1 MLTELYIRNY
11 LLLPEIRLSL
21 CRGLT
26 VISGETGA
34 GKSILIGAISLIF
47 GDNNAGME
55 AFDKERSIYLEATF
69 SPQQNTA
76 LQANLQ
82 QAGISAEEEL
92 ILAREINPAGKSA
105 YFVNGRKAGVSLL
118 KELKPLLIDF
128 HHQRDQQKLLSNSLQ
143 LELLDSYA
151 NSGVLRAAFTE
162 LYAGCK
168 TDLKRLDELKRQAG
182 QQKQMQELYRFQL
195 EELENARLSPGEDLA
210 LQNEYEL
217 LSHSAQINEMCAE
230 LQQGLFEGE
239 NSIYDQVNGHFAS
252 LQKYQNLN
260 PHLEQAALSL
270 QQALEAMQEAARQ
283 ISGINENLLADP
295 QRLASI
301 QSRLD
306 ILNGLLYK
314 HKVKSIDELL
324 ALFEERAGQLASL
337 ESLEEEIKNLEISLN
352 KRFDTLKLSA
362 NKLSE
367 LRTEAALRLA
377 KELELNI
384 RSLSM
389 PEAVFEIR
397 IDKKAVSGF
406 LLSEYIN
413 AVSESGQ
420 DFVEFLF
427 SANPGFTPKPLSAVV
442 SGGELSRILLAIKKV
457 LASGIAERLVILDEI
472 DAGIGGKTAEQVAK
486 FIVQL
491 SERQQV
497 LCITHLAQI
506 AARADSHLAI
516 AKTSDKQRSAV
527 HLQILEKESRLQEI
541 ARMLSGSVSTKA
553 IEHASEIMNKI
564 NKRG

>member
-21 CRGLT
+21 SRGLT

-151 NSGVLRAAFTE
+151 DSGVLRAAFTE

-168 TDLKRLDELKRQAG
+168 TELKRLEELKRQAG

-337 ESLEEEIKNLEISLN
+337 EGLEEEIKNLEISLN

-420 DFVEFLF
+420 DIVEFLF
-427 SANPGFTPKPLSAVV
+427 SANPGFAPKPLSAVV

-516 AKTSDKQRSAV
+516 VKTSDKQRSAV